1 MTQNPWL
8 ISFKEFY
15 KRLKRLRFYEKLIQV
30 QVLKN
35 DQCIALNNYTIFEEY
50 KYLNMTITRI

>member
-8 ISFKEFY
+8 ISLKEFY

-35 DQCIALNNYTIFEEY
+35 DQCIALNNYTISIVY
-50 KYLNMTITRI
+50 KYINMTF